1 MNKIEKGR
9 RTREL
14 LEHPEFKDAI
24 AIIRAENVNKWQ
36 RCGLKDIETQEECK
50 MLDHAVNELLKRFKR
65 VLDDGKVE
73 EDRQK
78 RTRAQKG

>member
-1 MNKIEKGR
+1 MSKIEKGR
-9 RTREL
+9 RAREL

-50 MLDHAVNELLKRFKR
+50 MLDHAINELLKRFKR
-65 VLDDGKVE
+65 VLDDGKIE
-73 EDRQK
+73 EDRQQ
-78 RTRAQKG
+78 RTRARKG